1 MKVWN
6 RLGGAEQARK
16 LMNARPADP
25 ADRQWFRI
33 EAKAT
38 EAEVFIY
45 DEIGYWGTSAAEF
58 AQQLAALDVSTISLR
73 INSPGGEVFDGVA
86 IYNALKTHKA
96 TVNVSVD
103 GLAASIASVIAMAGD
118 TITVQRGAQMMIH
131 DASGLAYGNAATM
144 NQMAALL
151 DKLSDTI
158 AGFYAARAGGSLTSW
173 RDVMRAETWY
183 SPEEAVA
190 AGLADVAAKDPAP
203 ENSAIPRHTWDLRNT
218 LGYRYAARSEA
229 PEPVE
234 IDRAE
239 PAGDPASEEDDAIDL
254 DLELSGNDLADQM
267 EELRDA
273 MGPPRIV
280 ISLDELRSAVAF
292 GTTTLG
298 EPAEPTIHHPEPPP
312 ADPWDDAPRID
323 LRDLRQS
330 VREANL

>member
-1 MKVWN
+1 VKT
-6 RLGGAEQARK
+6 GTEQARK
-16 LMNARPADP
+16 LMNARPDAP
-25 ADRQWFRI
+25 ADRQWFKI
-33 EAKAT
+33 VAKAAD
-38 EAEVFIY
+38 AEVFIY

-58 AQQLAALDVSTISLR
+58 AQQLAALDVSTINLR

-131 DASGLAYGNAATM
+131 DASGLAYGNAACMT
-144 NQMAALL
+144 QMAALL

-203 ENSAIPRHTWDLRNT
+203 EDSAYPRHAWDLRDV

-229 PEPVE
+229 PEPAEV
-234 IDRAE
+234 DRAE
-239 PAGDPASEEDDAIDL
+239 PVGNPAGEEDDADDL
-254 DLELSGNDLADQM
+254 GPDAVELSGDDLADQM
-267 EELRDA
+267 EALRDA
-273 MGPPRIV
+273 MGPPRIDL
-280 ISLDELRSAVAF
+280 SLDDLRAAVAF

-298 EPAEPTIHHPEPPP
+298 EPAEPEIHKTPPP
-312 ADPWDDAPRID
+312 ADEWADAPRID
-323 LRDLRQS
+323 VRDLRQS